1 MNLAEETKFIMKKY
15 NITANKNYGQNF
27 LIDENIVND
36 IITGA
41 QVNKDDLIIEIGPGL
56 GTLTSLLLEKA
67 GKVIC
72 VELDKKMINVLKER
86 FILYNNFEL
95 LNNDILKVDLNRL
108 ISESK
113 TNLKNVK
120 VVANLPYYI
129 TTPIIMKLLEDKLDL
144 TSITVMVQKE
154 VAERLAGIN
163 GGKEIGS
170 ITYSINYYTNPEI
183 IINVPRNSFIPAPN
197 VDSAVIKFDIL
208 KEPKIKV
215 SNEELFFK
223 VIKFSFLQKRKT
235 LINSLSNSGLVS
247 KESLE
252 KILNDL
258 NIDLKIRAEQ
268 LTLEQFGK
276 ISDYIYSNNKQ
287 SVIISSV
294 AYKVGCPEPL

>member
-154 VAERLAGIN
+154 VAERLAGIH

-170 ITYSINYYTNPEI
+170 ITCSINYYTNPEI

-268 LTLEQFGK
+268 LPLEQFGK

-287 SVIISSV
+287 SV
-294 AYKVGCPEPL
+294 